1 MAVLALVFA
10 MVGSAVAGTDGLSSK
25 ITKSK
30 VKKISKKQ
38 ANKQLKANV
47 SGSHVNTADNATNA
61 TNAASAANAAN
72 AANADTVDGQSVI
85 KVFSKFPDGTANFT
99 IGTSTAIPSG
109 PVAPRVTSGTS
120 S

>member
-1 MAVLALVFA
+1 

-30 VKKISKKQ
+30 VKKIAKKQ

-61 TNAASAANAAN
+61 DERSER
-72 AANADTVDGQSVI
+72 GERGERGERRQGGWSVGDQG
-85 KVFSKFPDGTANFT
+85 VQQ
-99 IGTSTAIPSG
+99 
-109 PVAPRVTSGTS
+109 VPRRRH
-120 S
+120 